1 VNLNPDNQNSST
13 TQHKAKK
20 NWSIKILTGLLSL
33 LVILSI
39 ILILLIKG
47 DHKTRKHP
55 VFDVQRGPLMISV
68 TESGTINYREK
79 LVIKSEV
86 VGKTVILYVV
96 PEGIDV
102 KKGDLLIKLDA
113 SSLEDQK
120 MQQQIAVLNAE
131 AAYIRARE
139 NMAVAKSQAESDV
152 AKAKLKLRFAQLDLN
167 KYLEGEYPQELK
179 QAEADISVAKEELQ
193 RSEDRLTWS
202 KRLHDDGYITL
213 TELQADELA
222 AKRKQI
228 DVKLA
233 KGRLQLLKEYT
244 HMRKLKELRSDLRQ
258 AKESLERSERKAVA
272 DTVQAEAD
280 FKAKESEFNR
290 QKIKLQKI
298 NNQIAKCL
306 VRAPVDGMV
315 VYATTGK
322 SKRRSKG
329 PIEKGLE
336 VIEGQELIHMPT
348 TSSMLAEVNIRE
360 SSLNKVK
367 LGMPVQI
374 TVDAFSE
381 KTFSGRV
388 GKIGLLP
395 DSTMAWLNPDL
406 KVYRSEVYIDGNASM
421 LRPGMTCRIEI
432 VIDEYPDTLYIPVQS
447 VVRIQNKHVAYVSGS
462 NGIEPRQ
469 IEVGMDNDRMIPV
482 LSGLSE
488 GEKVLLIPPLA
499 PAEAP
504 LQKKTRAAPDGTS
517 ESSNSIPTK
526 DSNTKSKA
534 SISQTIEKDE
544 PLEDSS
550 Q

>member
-13 TQHKAKK
+13 LQNKAKK
-20 NWSIKILTGLLSL
+20 NWSIKILTGMLSL
-33 LVILSI
+33 LVILLI
-39 ILILLIKG
+39 IFIFLIKG
-47 DHKTRKHP
+47 DHRKRKQP

-68 TESGTINYREK
+68 IESGTINYREK

-86 VGKTVILYVV
+86 EGKTVILYVV

-102 KKGDLLIKLDA
+102 KKGNLLIKLDA
-113 SSLEDQK
+113 SRLEDQK

-131 AAYIRARE
+131 ADYIRARE

-152 AKAKLKLRFAQLDLN
+152 AKVKLELRFAQLDLN
-167 KYLEGEYPQELK
+167 KYLEGEYPQELQ

-193 RSEDRLTWS
+193 RAEDRVTWS
-202 KRLHDDGYITL
+202 KRLHRDGYITL

-228 DVKLA
+228 DLKLA
-233 KGRLQLLKEYT
+233 KGRLQLLKDYT
-244 HMRKLKELRSDLRQ
+244 HTRKLKELRSNLKQ
-258 AKESLERSERKAVA
+258 AKESLKRSERKAVA
-272 DTVQAEAD
+272 DTVQAEAE

-290 QKIKLQKI
+290 QKMKLHKI

-306 VRAPVDGMV
+306 ISAPVDGMV
-315 VYATTGK
+315 IYATTGK
-322 SKRRSKG
+322 SNRHSKG

-348 TSSMLAEVNIRE
+348 TSSIMAEVNIRE

-367 LGMPVQI
+367 QGMPVQI
-374 TVDAFSE
+374 TVDALPE

-406 KVYRSEVYIDGNASM
+406 KVYRSEVYLDGNESM

-432 VIDEYPDTLYIPVQS
+432 VIDEYSDTLYIPVQS
-447 VVRIQNKHVAYVSGS
+447 VVRIQDKHVAYVSGPK
-462 NGIEPRQ
+462 GIEPRK
-469 IEVGMDNDRMIPV
+469 IEVGMDNDRMIRV

-499 PAEAP
+499 PSEAP
-504 LQKKTRAAPDGTS
+504 LQKKTIAAPDGPS
-517 ESSNSIPTK
+517 EAYNKILTK
-526 DSNTKSKA
+526 DPNIKSKA
-534 SISQTIEKDE
+534 SISQTIEKDVL
-544 PLEDSS
+544 LEDSS

>member
-1 VNLNPDNQNSST
+1 VNLNPDKQNSST
-13 TQHKAKK
+13 YPREAKK
-20 NWSIKILTGLLSL
+20 NRLVKILFGVLSAL
-33 LVILSI
+33 I
-39 ILILLIKG
+39 ILFIISAILIRG
-47 DHKTRKHP
+47 DHKRQKQP

-86 VGKTVILYVV
+86 EGKTVILFVV

-102 KKGDLLIKLDA
+102 KKGDLLIRLDA
-113 SSLEDQK
+113 SSLEDEK

-152 AKAKLKLRFAQLDLN
+152 SKAKLDLRFAQLDLN
-167 KYLEGEYPQELK
+167 KYLEGEYPQELQ
-179 QAEADISVAKEELQ
+179 QAEAEISVAKEELQ
-193 RSEDRLTWS
+193 RAEDRLTWS
-202 KRLHDDGYITL
+202 KRLHRDGYITL

-222 AKRKQI
+222 ANRKQI

-233 KGRLQLLKEYT
+233 EGRLQLLKEYT
-244 HMRKLKELRSDLRQ
+244 YMRKLKELRSNLKQ
-258 AKESLERSERKAVA
+258 ARESLDRSKRKAVA
-272 DTVQAEAD
+272 DTVQAQAE

-290 QKIKLQKI
+290 QKMKLQKI
-298 NNQIAKCL
+298 INQIAKCL
-306 VRAPVDGMV
+306 IKAPVDGMV

-322 SKRRSKG
+322 SKRHSKG

-348 TSSMLAEVNIRE
+348 TSSMMAEVNIRE

-367 LGMPVQI
+367 QGMPVQI

-388 GKIGLLP
+388 GKIGLFP

-406 KVYRSEVYIDGNASM
+406 KVYRSEVYLDGNASM

-432 VIDEYPDTLYIPVQS
+432 VIDEYSDTLYIPVQS
-447 VVRIQNKHVAYVSGS
+447 VVRIQDKHVAYVSGPNS
-462 NGIEPRQ
+462 IELRQ
-469 IEVGMDNDRMIPV
+469 IEVGMDNDRMIRV

-499 PAEAP
+499 PSEAP
-504 LQKKTRAAPDGTS
+504 LQKKTLAAPDGPS
-517 ESSNSIPTK
+517 ESSNTILTK
-526 DSNTKSKA
+526 DPNIKSKA

-544 PLEDSS
+544 LLEDSS

>member
-1 VNLNPDNQNSST
+1 
-13 TQHKAKK
+13 
-20 NWSIKILTGLLSL
+20 
-33 LVILSI
+33 
-39 ILILLIKG
+39 
-47 DHKTRKHP
+47 
-55 VFDVQRGPLMISV
+55 
-68 TESGTINYREK
+68 
-79 LVIKSEV
+79 
-86 VGKTVILYVV
+86 
-96 PEGIDV
+96 
-102 KKGDLLIKLDA
+102 
-113 SSLEDQK
+113 

-152 AKAKLKLRFAQLDLN
+152 AKAKLELRFAQLDLN

>member
-1 VNLNPDNQNSST
+1 VNLNPDKQNSNT
-13 TQHKAKK
+13 YPREAKK
-20 NWSIKILTGLLSL
+20 NRLVKILFGVLSAL
-33 LVILSI
+33 I
-39 ILILLIKG
+39 ILFIISAILIRG
-47 DHKTRKHP
+47 DHKRQKQP

-86 VGKTVILYVV
+86 EGKTVILFVV

-102 KKGDLLIKLDA
+102 KKGDLLIRLDA
-113 SSLEDQK
+113 SSLEDEK

-152 AKAKLKLRFAQLDLN
+152 SKAKLDLRFAQLDLN
-167 KYLEGEYPQELK
+167 KYLEGEYPQELQ
-179 QAEADISVAKEELQ
+179 QAEAEISVAKEELQ
-193 RSEDRLTWS
+193 RAEDRLTWS
-202 KRLHDDGYITL
+202 KRLHRDGYITL

-222 AKRKQI
+222 ANRKQI

-233 KGRLQLLKEYT
+233 EGRLQLLKEYT
-244 HMRKLKELRSDLRQ
+244 YMRKLKELRSNLKQ
-258 AKESLERSERKAVA
+258 ARESLDRSKRKAVA
-272 DTVQAEAD
+272 DTVQAQAE

-290 QKIKLQKI
+290 QKMKLQKI
-298 NNQIAKCL
+298 INQIAKCL
-306 VRAPVDGMV
+306 IKAPVDGMV

-322 SKRRSKG
+322 SKRHSKG

-348 TSSMLAEVNIRE
+348 TSSMMAEVNIRE

-367 LGMPVQI
+367 QGMPVQI

-388 GKIGLLP
+388 GKIGLFP

-406 KVYRSEVYIDGNASM
+406 KVYRSEVYLDGNASM

-432 VIDEYPDTLYIPVQS
+432 VIDEYSDTLYIPVQS
-447 VVRIQNKHVAYVSGS
+447 VVRIQDKHVAYVSGPNS
-462 NGIEPRQ
+462 IELRQ
-469 IEVGMDNDRMIPV
+469 IEVGMDNDRMIRV

-499 PAEAP
+499 PSEAP
-504 LQKKTRAAPDGTS
+504 LQKKTLAAPDGPS
-517 ESSNSIPTK
+517 ESSNTILTK
-526 DSNTKSKA
+526 DPNIKSKA

-544 PLEDSS
+544 LLEDSS